1 LRLKITTEVN
11 GYTEVYFAM
20 AAGTSIILAFFIPS
34 FIFVG
39 ALWMLVLPMT
49 MINAVKMF
57 ARNTKKNMQRE
68 HETDRA

>member
-1 LRLKITTEVN
+1 MVIQKFTLQWLLAPV
-11 GYTEVYFAM
+11 
-20 AAGTSIILAFFIPS
+20 IILAFFIPS